1 MNLFR
6 IDFYQGKTDEPDYG
20 QVKHS
25 LVDGTKQRAVISLTV
40 SSDKLQS
47 VSNYTREPKR
57 LVFECFLTDWI
68 RDNILSGDHEHERYI
83 SHFEVKAYRDDVLF
97 FTGIIDTSQL
107 SYDISSDIIKFTC
120 YDRIKLLSIY
130 SDLERWYSLVQGY
143 EPFDILVRFLLHIR
157 LRIPIGTPALD
168 KFTLPVCNNMLT
180 IATVDYAD
188 MYIPPAIIPV
198 SGAAG
203 YTYSVHEDSW
213 LQPKFGYWFSYSNIT
228 FCFAHK
234 LILHADHGMGGPEYF
249 QCRTR
254 GKIYRFFNGIC
265 PVVYEYDNKTGWDTL
280 ENVDNTD
287 GLMEFF
293 TENGVP
299 SYKLD
304 ELVSGG
310 VVDGKGYGSSQ
321 TVGQQVTATY
331 SGNIYPNRLQPGATY
346 VDGGSDH
353 TGMLKVLQAMLL
365 LYNATLYT
373 DAHGRIVLANKD
385 AYSPAIVD
393 IDERD
398 VVSFVTK
405 RSNQEE
411 PKVTEI
417 DVLAGD
423 TTQLQ
428 ALIKQRLTDFYDGR
442 WSIDATIDKLSKYNL
457 KIQDKIR
464 IKDHVYAL
472 IDVGRDHEK
481 DEYKVK
487 AWRLT

>member
-25 LVDGTKQRAVISLTV
+25 LVDGTKQRAIISLTV

-83 SHFEVKAYRDDVLF
+83 SHFEVRAYCDDVLF

-130 SDLERWYSLVQGY
+130 SDLERWYSVVQGY

-157 LRIPIGTPALD
+157 LRIPITTPALD

-188 MYIPPAIIPV
+188 MYDLHSYLDYV
-198 SGAAG
+198 SC
-203 YTYSVHEDSW
+203 SVHEDSW
-213 LQPKFGYWFSYSNIT
+213 LQPKFGYWFSYSKIT

-234 LILHADHGMGGPEYF
+234 VIIHADYGTGGAGKF
-249 QCRTR
+249 QCRLR
-254 GKIYRFFNGIC
+254 GRIIRFFNGFC
-265 PVVYEYDNKTGWDTL
+265 PHIQEYEDKTGWEDDL
-280 ENVDNTD
+280 ESVDNTD
-287 GLMEFF
+287 NLIAFF
-293 TENGVP
+293 TDNAIP

-304 ELVSGG
+304 ELVGGG

-331 SGNIYPNRLQPGATY
+331 SGNIYPNRLQPGAEY
-346 VDGGSDH
+346 VDGGSVH

-457 KIQDKIR
+457 KLQDKIR